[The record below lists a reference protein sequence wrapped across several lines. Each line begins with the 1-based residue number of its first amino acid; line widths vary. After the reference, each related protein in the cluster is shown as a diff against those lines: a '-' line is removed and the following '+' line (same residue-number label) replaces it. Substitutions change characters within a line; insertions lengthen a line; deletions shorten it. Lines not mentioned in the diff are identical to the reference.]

1 MKIVDIEGIGPA
13 YAERLHAADIQTTD
27 DLLAAGRTAADR
39 EKLAQRTG
47 ITPKLLLEWINH
59 ADLMR
64 IKGVGSEYADL
75 LEEAGVDTVIELSH
89 RNPEN
94 LATTMRSLNEEKEI
108 VRRVPGLPEVEDW
121 VTEAKTLGRTIE
133 Y

>member
-1 MKIVDIEGIGPA
+1 MKIVDVEGIGPA
-13 YAERLHAADIQTTD
+13 YADRLHAADIQTTD
-27 DLLAAGRTAADR
+27 DLLAAGAKPAGRKA
-39 EKLAQRTG
+39 LAERTG
-47 ITPKLLLEWINH
+47 ITEKQLLEWINH

-75 LEEAGVDTVIELSH
+75 LEAAGVDTVIELSH
-89 RNPEN
+89 RNPDN
-94 LATTMRSLNEEKEI
+94 LASAMKGYNEHKEL
-108 VRRVPGLPEVEDW
+108 VRRVPGLAEVEGW